1 MTTARPRRLLAVLG
15 IAFLLVTAGLVSSSS
30 SAASHSGHLEFK
42 GPGSA
47 YTHGPTGLTAEAVGA
62 GSTAAYEIRVVNTG
76 TELGQF
82 NLRVETYGLPS
93 NANLYSG
100 SLSLS
105 PMSAGPDG
113 YWTAPIK
120 PGAYQALVL
129 KVNIPAGSTQG
140 TAFAQVQLNASNGTL
155 LEYNYMRTEVKA
167 PSNGTLA
174 YDLFAHQGSQPPVG
188 GSVGGQGTASPALN
202 IGQSGVYKVELQN
215 DGPVPAVIR
224 AAIVLSS
231 SCLTMVVKDGTADV
245 TAAVV
250 ANSYTTPVLAVHGSR
265 TLTVTLKHV
274 SAACGTSYGYATA
287 YAHRPSDLYY
297 FDGIAA
303 FLLAPFGP
311 A

>member
-1 MTTARPRRLLAVLG
+1 MTLPRARRLLAAIGVVPLM
-15 IAFLLVTAGLVSSSS
+15 LVAGLVSSPS

-47 YTHGPTGLTAEAVGA
+47 YTHGPNGLTAEAIGA

-82 NLRVETYGLPS
+82 NLRVVTYGIAS
-93 NANLYSG
+93 NTDLYSG

-120 PGAYQALVL
+120 PGGYQALVL
-129 KVNIPAGSTQG
+129 KVNIPAGSPQG
-140 TAFAQVQLNASNGTL
+140 TAFAQVQLNASDGTL

-188 GSVGGQGTASPALN
+188 GSVTAQGTASPALN

-215 DGPVPAVIR
+215 DGPVPA
-224 AAIVLSS
+224 AIKATVSLLST
-231 SCLTMVVKDGTADV
+231 CLTMVVKDGTVDV
-245 TAAVV
+245 TAAV
-250 ANSYTTPVLAVHGSR
+250 AADTYTTPVLAVHGSR

-274 SAACGTSYGYATA
+274 SAACGTGYGYAVA
-287 YAHRPSDLYY
+287 YAHRPTDPYY
-297 FDGIAA
+297 YGISA
-303 FLLAPFGP
+303 FLLAPFG
-311 A
+311 AA